1 MAPKGPYK
9 LVTVNNAPERAQRIV
24 GRVVEVLK
32 DQYTII
38 YAANAE
44 SITSNRS
51 ENRRALL
58 MTAGPEAAKAI
69 LEEVVP
75 DIVFTASM
83 WTPEQSS
90 RIMAEAKEVNPK
102 VKTLALPQGLQ
113 VQKGP
118 DAVVEY
124 IKEQLP
130 ALIES

>member
-44 SITSNRS
+44 S
-51 ENRRALL
+51 
-58 MTAGPEAAKAI
+58 PEAAKAI